1 MLGQTTQCT
10 VEAQNDL
17 HTQEDPMY
25 RHILIPTDGSELSQK
40 AVEHGIA
47 MAKSLNAKVTVV
59 TVSPPFHTL
68 SVEPGMVT
76 DTRAEY
82 ERHAA
87 ASAAKY
93 LKAGREAASA
103 VDVTVDT
110 VHIEHSHPYQAI
122 IEAAT
127 QRRCDLIVMA
137 SHGRRGISAV
147 VLG

>member
-1 MLGQTTQCT
+1 
-10 VEAQNDL
+10 
-17 HTQEDPMY
+17 MY

-110 VHIEHSHPYQAI
+110 ASLGTLNPALDTHLKSKDFLDV
-122 IEAAT
+122 AAFPTATFHATKVT
-127 QRRCDLIVMA
+127 QT
-137 SHGRRGISAV
+137 G
-147 VLG
+147 